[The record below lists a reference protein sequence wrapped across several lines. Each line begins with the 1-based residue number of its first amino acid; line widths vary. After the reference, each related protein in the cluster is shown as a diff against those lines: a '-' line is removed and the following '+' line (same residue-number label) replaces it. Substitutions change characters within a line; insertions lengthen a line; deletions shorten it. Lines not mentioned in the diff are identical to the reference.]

1 MSLSIT
7 ILEVGIMLLY
17 AVPGFVLIKSKAVR
31 PDSISAFAKLLMY
44 VCQPCLSLYSFQKVS
59 FSKDLSVN
67 MLLFFILTLI
77 IQVIIMAAFHFLLR
91 KKYNDVRYRICNVAV
106 CFGNCAFMGV
116 PLVEAI
122 MPDYPE
128 AVIFSAMYAL
138 SMNVLGWTVASAI
151 IARDS
156 RYMKPAKIFLN
167 PQVIVLPL
175 AVFLYCTGYQFPD
188 RFNDMITLMGKM
200 TTPLCMII
208 LGMRLATNTFKE
220 VFGSP
225 FQYMTVLVKQIL
237 MPLFALALVA
247 MLPVDYD
254 FKITMYILCACP
266 VASVV
271 LNFSEM
277 IGCGQKTAANMTL
290 LGTMMSVVTI
300 PLMTLFI

>member
-7 ILEVGIMLLY
+7 FIEVGIMLLY
-17 AVPGFVLIKSKAVR
+17 AVPGFMLIKTKAVK

-44 VCQPCLSLYSFQKVS
+44 VCQPCLCLYSFQKVA
-59 FSKDLSVN
+59 FSKELSIN
-67 MLLFFILTLI
+67 MLLFFILTLV
-77 IQVIIMAAFHFLLR
+77 IQVIIMAVFHFLLR
-91 KKYNDVRYRICNVAV
+91 KKYDDVRYRVCNVAV

-128 AVIFSAMYAL
+128 AVIFSAMYGL
-138 SMNVLGWTVASAI
+138 SMNVLGWSVASAI
-151 IARDS
+151 IAKDRK
-156 RYMKPAKIFLN
+156 YMRPAKIFLN

-175 AVFLYCTGYQFPD
+175 AVFLYYTGHHLPD
-188 RFNDMITLMGKM
+188 RLNDMVTLMGRM

-225 FQYMTVLVKQIL
+225 MQYMTVFVKQIL

-247 MLPVDYD
+247 LLPVEHD
-254 FKITMYILCACP
+254 FKVTLYVLCACP

-277 IGCGQKTAANMTL
+277 IGCGQKTAANLTL
-290 LGTMMSVVTI
+290 LGTMLSVITI
-300 PLMTLFI
+300 PIMTLFV